1 MMRSLYAGVSGL
13 KNHQTRMDV
22 IGNNISNVNTYGFKS
37 ERVTFQDMLSQ
48 TMSGAAAPQ
57 ENKGGVNPKQVGLG
71 MMIASI
77 DKIFT
82 QGSLQTT
89 GKETDLAI
97 TGDGLFILRDGDKKF
112 YTRAGTFN
120 IDRDGTLVNP
130 GNGMKVEGWMA
141 RREADGAFSINTST
155 EEEDITLPIYG
166 KDPARRTENVKFL
179 CNLNSKAKI
188 LDTNATTEQ
197 ISKHGWAT
205 RINVFDNLG
214 NPYEL
219 NVRFWRTGTNAW
231 LAESSL
237 NGAGSVR
244 ADIVN
249 QAGGPNQENT
259 NARIRLEFSPE
270 GRLIAAGDDGTPD
283 RINRGDLNVNL
294 SFQFPNEPVRRNIQ
308 LDLGQV
314 GRIDKSITQFSSEFT
329 TKMSEQD
336 GYTLGYMESFKIG
349 DSGRITGVYSN
360 GQNRTLGQI
369 ALAVFTN
376 PAGLTKAGESR
387 FQVSNNSGNPQVGA
401 AGVQGRGKIN
411 AGMLEMSNVDLSDA
425 FTDMIVTQRGF
436 QANSRTIT
444 TSDQML
450 QELLG
455 LKR

>member
-1 MMRSLYAGVSGL
+1 MMRSLYSGVSGL

-37 ERVTFQDMLSQ
+37 ERVTFQDLLSQ

-97 TGDGLFILRDGDKKF
+97 TGDGLFILKDGDKLS

-120 IDRDGTLVNP
+120 IDREGTLVNP
-130 GNGMKVEGWMA
+130 ANGMKVQGWMA
-141 RREADGAFSINTST
+141 RQEADGTSRVNTSGQV
-155 EEEDITLPIYG
+155 EDIRIPIYG
-166 KDPARRTENVKFL
+166 KDPARRTENVNFL
-179 CNLNSKAKI
+179 CNLNSQAQI
-188 LDTNATTEQ
+188 LGVNPNDNQ
-197 ISKHGWAT
+197 IRQHGWVT
-205 RINVFDNLG
+205 RINVFDDLG
-214 NPYEL
+214 NPEEL
-219 NVRFWRTGTNAW
+219 TMRFWRTGNNIWTGEVLLSNAQD
-231 LAESSL
+231 
-237 NGAGSVR
+237 VR
-244 ADIVN
+244 ADVSN
-249 QAGGPNQENT
+249 QTGPNQANS
-259 NARIRLEFSPE
+259 NNRIRLEFSPD
-270 GRLIAAGDDGTPD
+270 GRLISAGDDATPD
-283 RINRGDLNVNL
+283 RLNGGDLNVNL
-294 SFQFPNEPVRRNIQ
+294 SFQMPNEPGRRTIQ
-308 LDLGQV
+308 LNLGQV
-314 GRIDKSITQFSSEFT
+314 GRVDQSITQYASTFT

-336 GYTLGYMESFKIG
+336 GYTLGYMESFRID

-360 GQNRTLGQI
+360 DQKRII
-369 ALAVFTN
+369 AQVAMAVFNN
-376 PAGLTKAGESR
+376 PAGLTKIGENR
-387 FQVSNNSGNPQVGA
+387 YEQSNNSGNAQVGA

-450 QELLG
+450 QEVLG